1 MADKSPRK
9 NFAATLYH
17 TGHPKA
23 LLVVGSST
31 LCYPACMSIPLEL
44 LRGTPYFAGLPEAE
58 LRDIQKLVDERAFE
72 RGEMV
77 LLEGEPSEAIY
88 FVKSGR
94 VKVFKTSPE
103 GKEQVLRIMKPG
115 ESFNE
120 VPVFDGGPNPAS
132 AETLDPSVLFLL
144 YADDM
149 QRLIVNN
156 PTISRNVIHVLASRL
171 RHLVGLVEDLSF
183 RHVTGR
189 VAKILLEHAHEAST
203 SEGFRQLTQQ
213 QMATMAGTAREMVGR
228 ALKELEQAGAIRME
242 RGKIVIVSRE
252 KLEQLS

>member
-1 MADKSPRK
+1 
-9 NFAATLYH
+9 
-17 TGHPKA
+17 
-23 LLVVGSST
+23 
-31 LCYPACMSIPLEL
+31 MSVPLEFL
-44 LRGTPYFAGLPEAE
+44 KQTPYFAGLQDAE
-58 LRDIQKLVDERAFE
+58 LERVQALVQERSYE
-72 RGEMV
+72 RGEIV
-77 LLEGEPSEAIY
+77 ILEGEPSEAIY

-132 AETLDPSVLFLL
+132 VEALDSCVLFLL
-144 YADDM
+144 YEEDM
-149 QRLIVNN
+149 HQLMHEV
-156 PTISRNVIHVLASRL
+156 PAVSRNVIRVLASRL

-189 VAKILLEHAHEAST
+189 VAKILLQHAHEAT
-203 SEGFRQLTQQ
+203 AEGSRRLTQQ

-228 ALKELEQAGAIRME
+228 ALKGLEQAGAIRME
-242 RGKIVIVSRE
+242 RGKIVIVS
-252 KLEQLS
+252 KEQLGRLC